1 MAKDTERSRSKP
13 PAVAVTGD
21 EAKRPRIAFD
31 VLGTDENPDGIDWEH
46 VRESKRP
53 RLKALIQKEARKDGW
68 GPKDSGGDGK
78 PGEVVSDKFTAAQ
91 AFMLLSMGF
100 QGVGTKLQATPE
112 QTEALGISAKDAATL
127 NRNGMTDAMIAKY
140 FPDVKIAL
148 EVMWSL
154 AALEVLAPKCLLLW
168 ALYQQAK
175 APAAQKS
182 RGMTIIRGE
191 QVSPQS
197 LQEPGPMDAQ
207 RGA

>member
-1 MAKDTERSRSKP
+1 MAKSPDRDRPKP
-13 PAVAVTGD
+13 PVVATIGD
-21 EAKRPRIAFD
+21 EPKRARIAFD
-31 VLGTDENPDGIDWEH
+31 VLGDDNDPQGIDWDH

-53 RLKALIQKEARKDGW
+53 RLKGLVLKEAAKAGW
-68 GPKDSGGDGK
+68 APKDSGGVKDAE
-78 PGEVVSDKFTAAQ
+78 PVSDKFTAAQ
-91 AFMLLSMGF
+91 AFLLLSMGF

-112 QTEALGISAKDAATL
+112 QIEALGISAKDAATL

-191 QVSPQS
+191 QVPPQS